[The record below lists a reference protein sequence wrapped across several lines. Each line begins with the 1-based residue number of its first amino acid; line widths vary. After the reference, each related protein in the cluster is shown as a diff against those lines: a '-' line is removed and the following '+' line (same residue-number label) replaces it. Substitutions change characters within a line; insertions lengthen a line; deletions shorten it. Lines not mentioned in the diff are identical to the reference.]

1 MINLLP
7 TSFLLLTR
15 AFLFAA
21 LASALVLTGCVV
33 NGPDGAEGVAA
44 GVAEGVTEGALD
56 ATVGVGG
63 GWGRGDTYIQEN
75 NYYGGGGGGGR
86 HHHHHG
92 HHGR

>member
-1 MINLLP
+1 MTSPPPARLP
-7 TSFLLLTR
+7 HLTR
-15 AFLFAA
+15 ASVFAA

-33 NGPDGAEGVAA
+33 NSPDGAEGVAA

-56 ATVGVGG
+56 AAVGVGG

-75 NYYGGGGGGGR
+75 NYYGGGG

-92 HHGR
+92 R